1 MKLTETL
8 KFLSPAIEKKNK
20 ILPVLEHVKITQGFA
35 IAYNGMLAMAAPISL
50 PLECCPNGT
59 LLEQA
64 VKSFGDEF
72 SAVRKPN
79 GDLYFKS
86 AKFSVTI
93 PCTTDDFPMPD
104 FQGTPI
110 LQGGGFVDKLK
121 KLAQFTLVDD
131 KNPWMGGVL
140 LRNGKAVATCGHTLA
155 FCEVNIPA
163 KTDILI
169 PLDAVEAM
177 IEIAEEPEYI
187 AKSDNRFVAV
197 YKENRFLSSPLIHTS
212 WPNIDAIVSP
222 MPVYDI
228 PEGLFKSIK
237 SIEPFGVGAM
247 KSQFFVFDGCV
258 ASSRNGSGA
267 RAEVPGL
274 VGGWEWNHASTKL
287 LERHAKLLN
296 MGQKLGAWKGDGIA
310 GRFQLRPAQEV
321 RS

>member
-20 ILPVLEHVKITQGFA
+20 ILPVLEHVKITQGYA

-50 PLECCPNGT
+50 PLECCPNGS

-72 SAVRKPN
+72 SAIQKPN

-93 PCTTDDFPMPD
+93 PCTTDEFPMPD
-104 FQGTPI
+104 FQGAPI

-121 KLAQFTLVDD
+121 KLVQFTARDD
-131 KNPWMGGVL
+131 QNPWQAGVL
-140 LRNGKAVATCGHTLA
+140 LRDGKAVATCGHTLA
-155 FCEVNIPA
+155 FCDVNIPA
-163 KTDILI
+163 ATDLLI

-177 IEIAEEPEYI
+177 IEIGEEPEYM
-187 AKSDNRFVAV
+187 AKGENRFVVV
-197 YKENRFLSSPLIHTS
+197 YSGGRFLSSPLIHTS
-212 WPNIDAIVSP
+212 WPNITKIIAP
-222 MPVYDI
+222 MTVFPI
-228 PEGLFKSIK
+228 PEGLFKAIK
-237 SIEPFGVGAM
+237 SIEPFGIGAM
-247 KSQFFVFDGCV
+247 KNQFFMFDGKV
-258 ASSRNGSGA
+258 SSTRNGSGA
-267 RAEVPGL
+267 CAEVAGL
-274 VGGWEWNHASTKL
+274 AGGWEWNHASTKL
-287 LERHAKLLN
+287 LERHARLLN
-296 MGQKLGAWKGDGIA
+296 MGQKLGAWKGEGIA